1 MDFLEKLCN
10 LPHSDFDT
18 TGCNNEQKQLY
29 GAAKAFLRADEKT
42 AEEILRNLHG
52 STQNIEIK
60 GYVTDLLFPLLL
72 WQDRFSDLA
81 QFGIPRNDEEEQ
93 QINVYDTKNMTAV
106 LSQIPKELPMPPAI
120 ADLPAVCAQING
132 VDVELLIDTGAML
145 TMVSESV
152 AKKCDITISDKS
164 VEAETPLE
172 NKITTQYATID
183 SFMVGNSEFKNKSC
197 VVVPDSAYDTGDP
210 EIPQI
215 NGKIGWEIIKNLR
228 WTINYR
234 DRRVCIEAS
243 KPEDKPQNMCCDFF
257 PMVNVKINNKNIV
270 MGLDIGAGATQFGKC
285 MNRFFDVEKLARF
298 TTETFATGTVEEISG
313 AIIPCIE
320 AYMSDIAFTINN
332 AVLYPE
338 REYSLA
344 KTFVQSGVLG
354 SDIAKDK
361 ALIIDYPNRNISISN

>member
-1 MDFLEKLCN
+1 M
-10 LPHSDFDT
+10 PHSDFDI
-18 TGCNNEQKQLY
+18 TGCSNEQKQLY
-29 GAAKAFLRADEKT
+29 EAAKAFLRADEKT

-52 STQNIEIK
+52 STQNAEIK
-60 GYVTDLLFPLLL
+60 GYATDLLFPLLL
-72 WQDRFSDLA
+72 WQDRFNDLV
-81 QFGIPRNDEEEQ
+81 QFNIPRNDEEEQ
-93 QINVYDTKNMTAV
+93 QINVYDTKNMTVV
-106 LSQIPKELPMPPAI
+106 LSQIPKDLPMPPAM
-120 ADLPAVCAQING
+120 ADLPAVCVQING

-152 AKKCDITISDKS
+152 AKKCGIIISDKS

-172 NKITTQYATID
+172 NTITTQYATID

-215 NGKIGWEIIKNLR
+215 NGKIGWEIIKNLC

-234 DRRVCIEAS
+234 DRCVRIEAS
-243 KPEDKPQNMCCDFF
+243 KAENKPQNMCCDFF
-257 PMVNVKINNKNIV
+257 PMVNVKIDNKNVV
-270 MGLDIGAGATQFGKC
+270 MGLDSGAGATQFGKC
-285 MNRFFDVEKLARF
+285 MNHFFDVEKLERF

-320 AYMSDIAFTINN
+320 AYMSSILFIINN

-338 REYSLA
+338 REYSLS

-354 SDIAKDK
+354 SDIANGKT
-361 ALIIDYPNRNISISN
+361 LVIDYPNRNLSISN